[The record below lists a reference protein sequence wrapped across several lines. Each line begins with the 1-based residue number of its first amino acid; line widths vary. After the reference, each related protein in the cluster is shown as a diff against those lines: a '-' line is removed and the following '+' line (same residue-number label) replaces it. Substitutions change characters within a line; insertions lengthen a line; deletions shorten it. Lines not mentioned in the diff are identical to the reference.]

1 MALARQQRDALAL
14 AQERQNEYNDF
25 PLFVNSLATPA
36 AAARAAHLLGL
47 WVGMPAMQ
55 IAAPSLADA
64 QHARSMVS
72 GGARASQRMSNFY
85 VPFLR
90 AAQNLP
96 DARIVFL
103 RGFFGAANWD
113 ALVHRQRGVFAAVN
127 IGPHNTPWQLGYVGE
142 PHQLALLGL
151 EGRLRTSGWP
161 AAAGVNA
168 GAGAV
173 GGSTAGQAYEWLIN
187 SGLDA
192 ATQVV
197 EGDYIEAV

>member
-1 MALARQQRDALAL
+1 
-14 AQERQNEYNDF
+14 
-25 PLFVNSLATPA
+25 
-36 AAARAAHLLGL
+36 
-47 WVGMPAMQ
+47 MPAMQ

-96 DARIVFL
+96 DACIVFL

-151 EGRLRTSGWP
+151 ESRLRNSGWA

-173 GGSTAGQAYEWLIN
+173 GGSTAGQAYVWLVN

-192 ATQVV
+192 ARQVAEDV
-197 EGDYIEAV
+197 EAV

>member
-1 MALARQQRDALAL
+1 
-14 AQERQNEYNDF
+14 
-25 PLFVNSLATPA
+25 VNSLATPA

-64 QHARSMVS
+64 QQARSMMS
-72 GGARASQRMSNFY
+72 DGARASQRMSNFY
-85 VPFLR
+85 VPFLC

-113 ALVHRQRGVFAAVN
+113 ALVHRQRGVFAAVG
-127 IGPHNTPWQLGYVGE
+127 IGPHNTPWQHGYVGE

-151 EGRLRTSGWP
+151 ESRLRDSGWP

-173 GGSTAGQAYEWLIN
+173 GGYTAGQAYEWLIN

-192 ATQVV
+192 ARQVV
-197 EGDYIEAV
+197 EGDNVEGV